1 LNRIR
6 HLKIVETQRVQLRS
20 VTHRCAFL
28 LAYKDLKMKRTTINA
43 SLLACAMLP
52 LVAQAFGNH
61 QTWTSGFAQGSSEYV
76 ILGKGKSQLYLACG
90 DGSRSATLIFTDP
103 AGHDISMDSGKRLL
117 LKTDEDDAVDISD
130 TDSHAGEGSITS
142 AWNHLRNGKQVT
154 VSGENVRSA
163 TFTLNG
169 AGKVLPEFGTQ
180 GCVSKFVL

>member
-1 LNRIR
+1 
-6 HLKIVETQRVQLRS
+6 
-20 VTHRCAFL
+20 
-28 LAYKDLKMKRTTINA
+28 MKRTTINA

-117 LKTDEDDAVDISD
+117 LKIDEDDAVDISD

>member
-1 LNRIR
+1 
-6 HLKIVETQRVQLRS
+6 
-20 VTHRCAFL
+20 
-28 LAYKDLKMKRTTINA
+28 MKRTTINA